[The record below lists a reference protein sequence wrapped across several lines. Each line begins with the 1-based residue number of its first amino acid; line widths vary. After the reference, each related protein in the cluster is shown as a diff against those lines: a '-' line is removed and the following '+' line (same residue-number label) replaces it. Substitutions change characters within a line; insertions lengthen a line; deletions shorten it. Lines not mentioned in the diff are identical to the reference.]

1 MGPVP
6 RGNDGKCDD
15 VEDFFV
21 VFLVVIP
28 DNLPILYCQV
38 VLVVFVIRMAPNC
51 VEKLVATPG
60 IDLKNKNTFTELTLL
75 QLDEAE

>member
-6 RGNDGKCDD
+6 GGNDGKCDD

-51 VEKLVATPG
+51 VVKLVATPD